1 MDNSRRLAEGSETAE
16 SPIQVFAVKEV
27 VDDAYEMTEMNE
39 AIIAGWDLVSLD
51 SEGFELQLN
60 FTSPLQVS
68 AGEEPD
74 LLLI

>member
-1 MDNSRRLAEGSETAE
+1 MDNSRRLAEGSETAQN
-16 SPIQVFAVKEV
+16 PIQVFAVKEV
-27 VDDAYEMTEMNE
+27 VDDAYEMNE